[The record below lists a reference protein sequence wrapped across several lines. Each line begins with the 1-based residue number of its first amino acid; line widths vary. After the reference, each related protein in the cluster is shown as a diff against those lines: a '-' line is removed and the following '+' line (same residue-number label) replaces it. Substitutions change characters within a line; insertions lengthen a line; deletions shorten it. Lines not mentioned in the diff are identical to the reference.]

1 MHVHVRTIVWLRLL
15 NRPNWESYH
24 KLDWIGIVSFLF
36 RQTKD
41 MSVKEALLADS
52 TKGETRVHVS

>member
-24 KLDWIGIVSFLF
+24 KLDWIGIVSLS

-41 MSVKEALLADS
+41 TSVKEALLADS
-52 TKGETRVHVS
+52 TKGETGVHVS